1 MSVRRRALLGTVL
14 SLTVA
19 GCGWAQ
25 EGDGGGPGSPPEQGS
40 GGGSSDGNGDENGS
54 ADDGSEDD
62 ESGND
67 ESGNDVDEEDL
78 ATSEGGTD
86 PIEKDAEELLLTLED
101 LDSEDWE
108 ETNAQITGT
117 CNTFQREGEGFTFDL
132 HVCAEVH
139 DDEAAATEAYEG
151 DLDRSIKLMTEQ
163 LDIEPEIGDDAAVI
177 SQGERAG
184 RFGERTLRLLF
195 RDTNATAKIDFTEHT
210 GLTDKEDL
218 DIPEITPADVVEFG
232 AQMHDQ
238 WRD

>member
-1 MSVRRRALLGTVL
+1 MPL
-14 SLTVA
+14 A

-25 EGDGGGPGSPPEQGS
+25 EDGGGGPDQQPGQGS
-40 GGGSSDGNGDENGS
+40 DGSGSGDGSSDGGSSD
-54 ADDGSEDD
+54 DDGDTDD
-62 ESGND
+62 DSGT
-67 ESGNDVDEEDL
+67 SEEDL

-139 DDEAAATEAYEG
+139 DDEAAATEVYEG

>member
-1 MSVRRRALLGTVL
+1 MPL
-14 SLTVA
+14 A

-25 EGDGGGPGSPPEQGS
+25 EDGGGGPDQQPGQGS
-40 GGGSSDGNGDENGS
+40 DGSSDGGSSD
-54 ADDGSEDD
+54 DDGGTS
-62 ESGND
+62 
-67 ESGNDVDEEDL
+67 EEDL

-108 ETNAQITGT
+108 ETNVQITGT

-195 RDTNATAKIDFTEHT
+195 RDTNATAKIDFTENT

>member
-1 MSVRRRALLGTVL
+1 MPL
-14 SLTVA
+14 A

-25 EGDGGGPGSPPEQGS
+25 EDGGGGPDQQPGQGS
-40 GGGSSDGNGDENGS
+40 DGSSDGGSSD
-54 ADDGSEDD
+54 DDGDTD
-62 ESGND
+62 GDSGT
-67 ESGNDVDEEDL
+67 SEEDL

-139 DDEAAATEAYEG
+139 DDEAAATEVYEG

>member
-1 MSVRRRALLGTVL
+1 MNRRAVLAALLSVPL
-14 SLTVA
+14 A

-25 EGDGGGPGSPPEQGS
+25 KDGGDGPDQQPGQGS
-40 GGGSSDGNGDENGS
+40 DGSSDGGSSD
-54 ADDGSEDD
+54 DDGDTDD
-62 ESGND
+62 DSGT
-67 ESGNDVDEEDL
+67 SEEDL

-86 PIEKDAEELLLTLED
+86 PIEKDAEKLLLTLED

-163 LDIEPEIGDDAAVI
+163 LDIEPEIGDDAAII
-177 SQGERAG
+177 SQGEHAG
-184 RFGERTLRLLF
+184 QFGERTLRLLF

-218 DIPEITPADVVEFG
+218 DIPEITPADIVEFG

>member
-1 MSVRRRALLGTVL
+1 MPL
-14 SLTVA
+14 A

-25 EGDGGGPGSPPEQGS
+25 EDGGGGPDQQPGQGS
-40 GGGSSDGNGDENGS
+40 DGSGSGDGSSDGGSSD
-54 ADDGSEDD
+54 DDGDTDD
-62 ESGND
+62 DSGT
-67 ESGNDVDEEDL
+67 SEEDL

-86 PIEKDAEELLLTLED
+86 PIGKDAEELLLTLED

-218 DIPEITPADVVEFG
+218 DIPEITPADIVEFG

>member
-1 MSVRRRALLGTVL
+1 MNRRAVLAALLSVPL
-14 SLTVA
+14 A

-25 EGDGGGPGSPPEQGS
+25 EDGGGGPDQQPGQGS
-40 GGGSSDGNGDENGS
+40 DGSSDGGSSD
-54 ADDGSEDD
+54 DDGDTD
-62 ESGND
+62 GDSGT
-67 ESGNDVDEEDL
+67 SEEDL

-139 DDEAAATEAYEG
+139 DDEAAATEVYEG

>member
-1 MSVRRRALLGTVL
+1 MPL
-14 SLTVA
+14 A

-25 EGDGGGPGSPPEQGS
+25 EDGGGGPDQQPGQGS
-40 GGGSSDGNGDENGS
+40 DGSSDGGSSD
-54 ADDGSEDD
+54 DDGGTS
-62 ESGND
+62 
-67 ESGNDVDEEDL
+67 EEDL

>member
-1 MSVRRRALLGTVL
+1 MPL
-14 SLTVA
+14 A

-25 EGDGGGPGSPPEQGS
+25 EDGGGGPDQQPGQGS
-40 GGGSSDGNGDENGS
+40 DGSSDGGSSD
-54 ADDGSEDD
+54 DDGDTD
-62 ESGND
+62 GDSGT
-67 ESGNDVDEEDL
+67 SEEDL
-78 ATSEGGTD
+78 TTSEGGTD

-139 DDEAAATEAYEG
+139 DDEAAATEVYEG

-163 LDIEPEIGDDAAVI
+163 LDIESEIGDDAAVI

>member
-1 MSVRRRALLGTVL
+1 MPL
-14 SLTVA
+14 A

-25 EGDGGGPGSPPEQGS
+25 EDGGGGPDQQPGQGS
-40 GGGSSDGNGDENGS
+40 DGSSDGGSSD
-54 ADDGSEDD
+54 DDGGTS
-62 ESGND
+62 
-67 ESGNDVDEEDL
+67 EEDL

-108 ETNAQITGT
+108 ETNVQITGT

>member
-1 MSVRRRALLGTVL
+1 MPL
-14 SLTVA
+14 A

-25 EGDGGGPGSPPEQGS
+25 EDGGGGPDQQPGQGS
-40 GGGSSDGNGDENGS
+40 DGSSDGGSSD
-54 ADDGSEDD
+54 DDGGTS
-62 ESGND
+62 
-67 ESGNDVDEEDL
+67 EEDL

-108 ETNAQITGT
+108 ETNTQITGT